1 MNKTTVIICIDGLDP
16 EYLAACEMP
25 NLQELARK
33 GFSKIGQ
40 GMMPAVTNVNNV
52 SLVTGSYP
60 EVHGVCSNYWL
71 VGGRG
76 EGIYVESAE
85 YILAETIFQRA
96 QQRGKTSILVTSKDK
111 LRTLLANGATI
122 TVSSEQPPEWVVS
135 GVGSS
140 AVIYSLEVNDWVIR
154 AASYIMSLNP
164 ADLVYI
170 TTTDYA
176 MHTYGPDHPQSQKHM
191 AILDNAL
198 GELVEAHPDIALLIT
213 ADHGMSRKT
222 RMVDLKQALAD
233 HGIRANP
240 VPIIKDRYVAHHS
253 NLGGCIFVYL
263 QSPDL
268 GEALKVIRETPGVE
282 QALPREEAAVRFRL
296 CDERIGDIVVTG
308 EKDVVFGDPAEVQ
321 MPPTL
326 RSHGS
331 THELSIPLI
340 GYNGDFN
347 RFSFDENRDMG
358 RYVFERV
365 LP

>member
-1 MNKTTVIICIDGLDP
+1 MNKTTVIVCIDGLDP
-16 EYLAACEMP
+16 EYLEVCDMP
-25 NLQELARK
+25 NLRELARK

-60 EVHGVCSNYWL
+60 EEHGICSNYWQ
-71 VGGRG
+71 VGRKG

-85 YILAETIFQRA
+85 YLLAETIFQRA

-111 LRTLLANGATI
+111 LRTLLAEGATI
-122 TVSSEQPPEWVVS
+122 TVSSEQPPEWVVA
-135 GVGSS
+135 GVGPSPQ
-140 AVIYSLEVNDWVIR
+140 IYSLEVNGWVIR
-154 AASYIMSLNP
+154 AANYIMSLNP

-176 MHTYGPDHPQSQKHM
+176 MHTYGPDHPESQKHM

-222 RMVDLKQALAD
+222 RMVDLKHALEG
-233 HGIRANP
+233 HGIRANAVP
-240 VPIIKDRYVAHHS
+240 VIKDRYVAHHS
-253 NLGGCIFVYL
+253 NLGGCMFVYL

-268 GEALKVIRETPGVE
+268 DQAVKVLRETSGVE
-282 QALPREEAAVRFRL
+282 EALPREEAAVRFRL
-296 CDERIGDIVVTG
+296 CYERIGDIVVTG
-308 EKDVVFGDPAEVQ
+308 EKDVVFGDHTEVQ

-331 THELSIPLI
+331 THELRIPMI
-340 GYNGDFN
+340 GYNGDFSG
-347 RFSFDENRDMG
+347 FSFDENRDMG
-358 RYVFERV
+358 CYIFERV